1 MILDLETVK
10 SSIMSARATLCK
22 RLNFS
27 GSLFSLPC
35 STCCNNYLSRLLSA
49 SHDIP

>member
-10 SSIMSARATLCK
+10 LGTVSARATLCK
-22 RLNFS
+22 WLNFS

-35 STCCNNYLSRLLSA
+35 NTYCNNYLPRLLSA
-49 SHDIP
+49 FHDIP